1 MKFKKLP
8 ELKRLFEMF
17 TIDSDKGELSW
28 KIRKANRIQV
38 GDLAGNLKKE
48 GNTFYRVVMIDGIK
62 YKTHRII
69 YKMHNP
75 QWNENDIIDHIKH
88 NEIDIN
94 RIENLQIVTHQ
105 QNQFKK
111 VLKKKGTSIH
121 KGVSW
126 NKQMKKWK
134 ASIMIDGKSIYL
146 GLYSDELEAAKAY
159 KAKAKE
165 LFGDFYE

>member
-1 MKFKKLP
+1 M
-8 ELKRLFEMF
+8 EL
-17 TIDSDKGELSW
+17 
-28 KIRKANRIQV
+28 
-38 GDLAGNLKKE
+38 
-48 GNTFYRVVMIDGIK
+48 
-62 YKTHRII
+62 I
-69 YKMHNP
+69 Y
-75 QWNENDIIDHIKH
+75 
-88 NEIDIN
+88 